1 MTAAT
6 APAPASTNGLT
17 NGSNGHAVDVQPHRV
32 LVVGGA
38 YAGVAAILGLLNG
51 LDGNPVR
58 PVYGDFKSDV
68 PNPRP
73 KTPVEITLVDERDG
87 FFHSVGAPLAHV
99 ARGSVESSWLR
110 YKALWRLKRKEL
122 SIRRGRVRE
131 IRPDALSAT
140 FVDYDDDNKEV
151 TLDYDYL
158 LLATGSRR
166 EWPIVPKANSY
177 RSYVIEAH
185 KHIAG
190 IEVAKSDTV
199 AVIGGGAVGVEF
211 AGEIKSHHPHNR
223 VILIHSRSELLSN
236 EPLPSEFKAQTSTM
250 LEEMGVELI
259 LGQRANVITEDGFS
273 KITLT
278 DGRVINAG
286 HVFPATS
293 RYSPNTECL
302 PRDAIDENGY
312 VKVTSHMT
320 LKDISNAERH
330 FAAGDICHWS
340 GIKRAGPAMVMGH
353 VAAANL
359 FNAILKR
366 DDPDVEVEVAEFP
379 EVAPM
384 MALAIGS
391 AAITYHPDKGVFWGP
406 ERLAEVFGN
415 DLGWANTLRFLG
427 LSDPEPSVEAL

>member
-6 APAPASTNGLT
+6 APAPVT
-17 NGSNGHAVDVQPHRV
+17 NGSNGHAKPHRI
-32 LVVGGA
+32 LVIGGA

-51 LDGNPVR
+51 LDGKPVR
-58 PVYGDFKSDV
+58 PVYGDSTSDL

-73 KTPVEITLVDERDG
+73 KAPVEITLVDERDG

-99 ARGSVESSWLR
+99 ARGSVEPSWVR
-110 YKALWRLKRKEL
+110 YRALWRLKRKEL
-122 SIRRGRVRE
+122 SIRHGSVRAVH
-131 IRPDALSAT
+131 PDALSAT
-140 FVDYDDDNKEV
+140 FIDYDDGNREV

-166 EWPIVPKANSY
+166 EWPIVPKANAFK
-177 RSYVIEAH
+177 SYVMEAQ

-190 IEVAKSDTV
+190 IEIAKSGTV
-199 AVIGGGAVGVEF
+199 AVVGGGAVGIEF

-223 VILIHSRSELLSN
+223 VILIHSRGELLSN
-236 EPLPSEFKAQTSTM
+236 EPLPSDFKARASTM
-250 LEEMGVELI
+250 LEEMGVEI
-259 LGQRANVITEDGFS
+259 VLGQRANVATENGSS

-278 DGRVINAG
+278 DGRTINAG
-286 HVFPATS
+286 YVFPATS

-302 PRDAIDENGY
+302 PRDAVDEDGY
-312 VKVTSHMT
+312 VKVTSRMT
-320 LKDISNAERH
+320 LKDVSNADRH

-353 VAAANL
+353 IAAANI
-359 FNAILKR
+359 FNAILKK
-366 DDPDVEVEVAEFP
+366 DDPDVKVEVAEFP

-391 AAITYHPDKGVFWGP
+391 AAITYHPSKGVLWGP
-406 ERLAEVFGN
+406 ERLTEVFGH